1 MSKNKQLSVS
11 QQRRAAALHIA
22 AGMCMQRTLAAAL
35 ARYDASIEARKD
47 TKQAIPPPTAVA
59 HVLTTEYTPAWRHEF
74 HVGML
79 RAPARDARKKAR
91 RAAASAPQT
100 QAEANQAVLYGGG
113 GAAYELP
120 PRTLADVVDS
130 EATGLDGYKRRT
142 VKKWYDFVD
151 QPAKKW
157 YGFVDQWQ
165 VRGRDGQ
172 VAWAEVGKDLVVVYC
187 PLRSSV
193 TMRSSDREALAQWML
208 VRGGPAAESMHEG
221 ILSQIHDL
229 LWDKENRIGY
239 RDLPR
244 VVREL
249 KEKAQQWDK
258 TRADVAE
265 HRLET
270 ATESIRL
277 GQWQALGQ
285 RWLDHYF
292 DVAQR
297 NPEARAGAKGAI
309 AALKNLLRKEEPPNW
324 TASLGAEGMQADETR
339 VGSTPVLATPGM
351 QADEQFVLFK
361 TAPAGADGSAV
372 RPRPSTGAE
381 PLPSGAPKFVRVNN
395 TLLHVD
401 AIRRIDPHSEG
412 SVRLS
417 YEGGT
422 FVIANGTVDE
432 WADKLAARP
441 R

>member
-59 HVLTTEYTPAWRHEF
+59 HALAALATEYSPAWRSEF

-130 EATGLDGYKRRT
+130 EATGLDGYTRRT

-151 QPAKKW
+151 QPANKW

-208 VRGGPAAESMHEG
+208 VRGEPAAESMHEG

-229 LWDKENRIGY
+229 LWDKESRIEY

-270 ATESIRL
+270 ATESVLL

-297 NPEARAGAKGAI
+297 NPEARAGARGAI

-324 TASLGAEGMQADETR
+324 TAPLGAERPPVPETR

-351 QADEQFVLFK
+351 QADEQVVLFK
-361 TAPAGADGSAV
+361 TAPAGAEG
-372 RPRPSTGAE
+372 RPP
-381 PLPSGAPKFVRVNN
+381 GAPKFVRVDN

-401 AIRRIDPHSEG
+401 SIRRIEPGGEG
-412 SVRLS
+412 CVRLR
-417 YEGGT
+417 YEDGT
-422 FVIANGTVDE
+422 SVIADGTVDE